1 MTFDIAGA
9 KGSRVDPEAVV
20 RTAVEWASSRGAEVC
35 LLDARSVFGRDHLQS
50 AALHA
55 IRAREA
61 RTMSSR
67 SVAME
72 TLLYAAGARQ
82 VQDAI
87 RSVGLRQD
95 TTAIGVV
102 LFGPAKVDDLV
113 HDMGWSRDDGVL
125 DAEGKSL
132 ENLGISD
139 REAQTVS
146 DRQRADLV
154 LEKVALL
161 DVEK

>member
-132 ENLGISD
+132 DQLGVSD
-139 REAQTVS
+139 RQAKTVS

>member
-1 MTFDIAGA
+1 MTFEVAGA
-9 KGSRVDPEAVV
+9 KASAMSPEAVV
-20 RTAVEWASSRGAEVC
+20 RTAAEWASSRGAEVC
-35 LLDARSVFGRDHLQS
+35 LLDARSVFGRDHLES

-55 IRAREA
+55 IRARDS

-87 RSVGLRQD
+87 RSVGLRAD

-102 LFGPAKVDDLV
+102 LFGSTRLDDFIR
-113 HDMGWSRDDGVL
+113 DMGWTRDDGVL
-125 DAEGKSL
+125 NAEVKSL
-132 ENLGISD
+132 EAFGIMRRPGFEPGNLC
-139 REAQTVS
+139 RT
-146 DRQRADLV
+146 RP
-154 LEKVALL
+154 
-161 DVEK
+161 

>member
-9 KGSRVDPEAVV
+9 KGSKIDPEAVV
-20 RTAVEWASSRGAEVC
+20 RTAAEWASSRGAEVC
-35 LLDARSVFGRDHLQS
+35 LLDARSVFGRDHLES

-55 IRAREA
+55 IRARDA

-87 RSVGLRQD
+87 RSVGLRKD

-102 LFGPAKVDDLV
+102 IFGSAKVDDLI

-132 ENLGISD
+132 ERVGISD
-139 REAQTVS
+139 REAKTVS

>member
-9 KGSRVDPEAVV
+9 KASDVEPEAVV
-20 RTAVEWASSRGAEVC
+20 RTVAEWAASRGAEVC

-87 RSVGLRQD
+87 RSLGLRQD

>member
-9 KGSRVDPEAVV
+9 KASDVEPEAVV
-20 RTAVEWASSRGAEVC
+20 RTVAEWAASRGAEVC

-72 TLLYAAGARQ
+72 TLPYAAGARQ

-87 RSVGLRQD
+87 RSLGLRQD

-132 ENLGISD
+132 DQLGVSD
-139 REAQTVS
+139 RQAKTVS

>member
-9 KGSRVDPEAVV
+9 RASVVNPEAVV
-20 RTAVEWASSRGAEVC
+20 RTAAEWTSSRGAEVC
-35 LLDARSVFGRDHLQS
+35 LLDARSVFGRDHLES

-55 IRAREA
+55 IRSGEA

-102 LFGPAKVDDLV
+102 LFGPAKVDDLI
-113 HDMGWSRDDGVL
+113 HDMRWSRDDGVL

-132 ENLGISD
+132 EHLGISD
-139 REAQTVS
+139 REAKTVS

-154 LEKVALL
+154 LERVALL
-161 DVEK
+161 DVQK

>member
-9 KGSRVDPEAVV
+9 RAAKVDPEAVV
-20 RTAVEWASSRGAEVC
+20 RTATEWGSSRGAEVC
-35 LLDARSVFGRDHLQS
+35 LLDARSVFGRDHLES

-82 VQDAI
+82 VQNAI
-87 RSVGLRQD
+87 RSVGLRSD

-102 LFGPAKVDDLV
+102 LFGSARVDDFIR
-113 HDMGWSRDDGVL
+113 DMGWTRDDGGL
-125 DAEGKSL
+125 DAEGKPL
-132 ENLGISD
+132 EHVGISNQT
-139 REAQTVS
+139 AATVS
-146 DRQRADLV
+146 ETRRADLV

-161 DVEK
+161 DVQK

>member
-9 KGSRVDPEAVV
+9 KASDVEPEAVV
-20 RTAVEWASSRGAEVC
+20 RTVAEWAASRGAEVC

-154 LEKVALL
+154 LEKVALF

>member
-9 KGSRVDPEAVV
+9 KASDVDPEAVV
-20 RTAVEWASSRGAEVC
+20 RTAAEWASSRGAEVC
-35 LLDARSVFGRDHLQS
+35 LLDARSVFGRDHLES

-55 IRAREA
+55 IRARA
-61 RTMSSR
+61 SRTMSSR

-87 RSVGLRQD
+87 RSVGLRRD

-102 LFGPAKVDDLV
+102 LFGSAKADDFI
-113 HDMGWSRDDGVL
+113 HDMGWSRDDRVL
-125 DAEGKSL
+125 ISDGKSL
-132 ENLGISD
+132 ENFGISD
-139 REAQTVS
+139 RETATVS
-146 DRQRADLV
+146 QGQRADLI

-161 DVEK
+161 DVGK

>member
-9 KGSRVDPEAVV
+9 KASDVEPEAVV
-20 RTAVEWASSRGAEVC
+20 RTVAEWAASRGAEVC

-87 RSVGLRQD
+87 RSLGLRQD

-132 ENLGISD
+132 DQLGVSD
-139 REAQTVS
+139 RQAKTVS

>member
-9 KGSRVDPEAVV
+9 KASDVEPEAVV
-20 RTAVEWASSRGAEVC
+20 RTVAEWAASRGAEVC
-35 LLDARSVFGRDHLQS
+35 LLDARSVFGRDHLES

-55 IRAREA
+55 IRARDA

-87 RSVGLRQD
+87 RSLGLRQD

>member
-9 KGSRVDPEAVV
+9 KASKVNPEAVV
-20 RTAVEWASSRGAEVC
+20 RTAAEWASSRGAEVC
-35 LLDARSVFGRDHLQS
+35 LLDAGSVFGRDHLES

-55 IRAREA
+55 IRAQEA

-102 LFGPAKVDDLV
+102 LFDSTKVDDFI
-113 HDMGWSRDDGVL
+113 HDMGWGRDDGVL
-125 DAEGKSL
+125 KADGKSL
-132 ENLGISD
+132 EHLGISD
-139 REAQTVS
+139 REAKTVS
-146 DRQRADLV
+146 DRQRADLI

>member
-9 KGSRVDPEAVV
+9 KGSKIDPEAVV
-20 RTAVEWASSRGAEVC
+20 RTAAEWASSRGAEVC
-35 LLDARSVFGRDHLQS
+35 MLDARSVFGRDHLES

-55 IRAREA
+55 IRARDA

-125 DAEGKSL
+125 AAHGKSL
-132 ENLGISD
+132 EHFRISD